1 MTHAP
6 VMTEEL
12 LHGLAPLGPAARVVD
27 GTFGRGG
34 HARAVLSLL
43 GSEGRVVGL
52 DWDEEAVQAGLA
64 LARADTRF
72 KIVRAAFGD
81 LLATLQREL
90 NDAAPQ
96 VDAVLLDLGVSSPQL
111 DSSARGFSFLHD
123 GPLDMRMDQ
132 RAERTAA
139 LLVNTAS
146 DTEIADVL
154 FNYGDERFSRRIA
167 RAIVA
172 ARATEPFATT
182 LQLATVVAAAHPRWP
197 RHQHPATRTFQALR
211 IWVNDEGGQ
220 LSSVLGQLRDVI
232 RIGGRA
238 LVISFHSGEDR
249 QVKHAFQGAPTTRDP
264 RIARLPTSGHST
276 RSWQPVGGAQRASSD
291 EVASNPRAR
300 SAVLRIA
307 ERVA

>member
-6 VMTEEL
+6 VMTGEL
-12 LHGLAPLGPAARVVD
+12 LQGLAPLGPAARVVD

-52 DWDEEAVQAGLA
+52 DWDEEAVQAGLE
-64 LARADTRF
+64 LAGADARF

-81 LLATLQREL
+81 LLTTLQHEM
-90 NDAAPQ
+90 NDAAPS

-139 LLVNTAS
+139 LLVNTGS

-154 FNYGDERFSRRIA
+154 FKYGDERFSRRIA

-172 ARATEPFATT
+172 ARATGSLSTT
-182 LQLATVVAAAHPRWP
+182 LQLAAIVTAAHPRWP

-220 LSSVLGQLRDVI
+220 LSSVLTQLRDVI
-232 RIGGRA
+232 RVGGRA

-249 QVKHAFQGAPTTRDP
+249 QVKHAFQGVPTARDP
-264 RIARLPTSGHST
+264 RIARLQATGHNV
-276 RSWQPVGGAQRASSD
+276 RAWRPVGGAQRASNG
-291 EVASNPRAR
+291 EIARNPRAR